1 MVAADTSPVAAV
13 DVQWRPLGRLL
24 VERGLLSE
32 EQLEHALGVQAANG
46 LPLGRTLVE
55 LGIISSPTLS
65 RMLVAQHGTELTA
78 ADGFGTGLWSAIERR
93 HGRGDEVPPS
103 ADAAEPTPPEPEEEE
118 VQDELLLEEFERTC
132 AKLAAVEERLAE
144 AERELASLRAA
155 ADPVVEAVPGH
166 VAFVQLAAR
175 YALVERDGEPP
186 APGTTFH
193 EPGLGEEGLLAERLG
208 VSPLPG
214 DRRRCVFARLA

>member
-1 MVAADTSPVAAV
+1 M
-13 DVQWRPLGRLL
+13 QWRPLGRLL
-24 VERGLLSE
+24 VEQGLLSE

-93 HGRGDEVPPS
+93 HGRGDES
-103 ADAAEPTPPEPEEEE
+103 APLTDAAEPAPPAPEAE
-118 VQDELLLEEFERTC
+118 VEDELLLEQFERTC
-132 AKLAAVEERLAE
+132 AALAAVEERLAE
-144 AERELASLRAA
+144 AERELASLRRAG
-155 ADPVVEAVPGH
+155 DPVVEAAPGH
-166 VAFVQLAAR
+166 VAFVQLAGR
-175 YALVERDGEPP
+175 YALVERDGDPP

-193 EPGLGEEGLLAERLG
+193 EPGLGEEELLAERLG
-208 VSPLPG
+208 VSPLPD